1 MPIFLR
7 SASVMGDILRW
18 ATSVGT
24 IGAGLILA
32 ARVRPRIT
40 GWAFVVLSIY
50 RWLIWKGKI

>member
-1 MPIFLR
+1 
-7 SASVMGDILRW
+7 MGDILRW

-50 RWLIWKGKI
+50 QWLIWKGKI